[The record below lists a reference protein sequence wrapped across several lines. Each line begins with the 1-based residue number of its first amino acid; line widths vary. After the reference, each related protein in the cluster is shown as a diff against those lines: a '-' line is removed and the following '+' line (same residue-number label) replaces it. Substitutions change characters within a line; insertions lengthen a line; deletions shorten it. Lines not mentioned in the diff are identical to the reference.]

1 MAFTSTLSKVQYA
14 GNGATTGFAFPYLFY
29 ANSHLVVT
37 STSSEGVDTVLVLDT
52 NYTVTGAGNS
62 AGGTVTITPAPATG
76 VEITIERRVP
86 YSQEHE
92 YVNDDR
98 FDAEAH
104 EKAMDRNAMMAAQL
118 GATGGD
124 VSRSLKYPSSE
135 PLATSAILPSK
146 ANRAGMV
153 LAFDE
158 DGEPTVVPTATEQV
172 ETATTAAD
180 EAAASAAAALVS
192 ANASSSSASAA
203 TTAKNLAEK
212 WAIEDEDVIV
222 EGGLFSAF
230 HWAKKAEELVEG
242 AGLGDMLKAIYDPTA
257 SGKVLAAE
265 DADHADLADVATL
278 ADEATTVEWDG
289 VLNKP
294 STFTPAAH
302 THPLSD
308 LSQSGATTGQIAKW
322 NGTAWAPAAESG
334 SVAEPIIIL
343 ADVKA
348 ANTAGGTFT
357 NGAWQ
362 TRTLN
367 TEVLDSDNHCSLSV
381 NQFTLTAGTY
391 DIFVKA
397 PAFRCGGH
405 MCRLYNATDATV
417 IAYGSTEYSDKT
429 GTYAVTNS
437 FLRHR
442 FTIGASKA
450 LRIEHRSSDTRTTE
464 GYGLAANIG
473 VDERYTL
480 VELKKVG

>member
-1 MAFTSTLSKVQYA
+1 MALETTIIVAQAS
-14 GNGATTGFAFPYLFY
+14 GNGITSSFVFAGKFNEDTHLAVTLTDTTTGEDE
-29 ANSHLVVT
+29 T
-37 STSSEGVDTVLVLDT
+37 QVLGSD
-52 NYTVTGAGNS
+52 YTVTGEGDAG
-62 AGGTVTITPAPATG
+62 GGTVIFTTPPPTG
-76 VEITIERRVP
+76 KSITIRRTVP
-86 YSQEHE
+86 LTQPTVFPNNGKIPSQTIEDRLDE
-92 YVNDDR
+92 LAMGLQQVNEIVKRAAR
-98 FDAEAH
+98 F
-104 EKAMDRNAMMAAQL
+104 R
-118 GATGGD
+118 
-124 VSRSLKYPSSE
+124 PSE
-135 PLATSAILPSK
+135 PTTSDPI
-146 ANRAGMV
+146 
-153 LAFDE
+153 F
-158 DGEPTVVPTATEQV
+158 PTLESRMGKFLRFNPDTGALEAVIPDSE
-172 ETATTAAD
+172 AD
-180 EAAASAAAALVS
+180 ADAAAASAAAAS
-192 ANASSSSASAA
+192 ASESSAASSASTA

-212 WAIEDEDVIV
+212 WASELEDVIV
-222 EGGLFSAF
+222 ASGKYSAF
-230 HWAKKAEELVEG
+230 HWAQKAQDIVEE
-242 AGLGDMLKAIYDPTA
+242 AGLGDMLKATYDPTD

-265 DADHADLADVATL
+265 EADHADEADIAAVALL
-278 ADEATTVEWDG
+278 ADEVAWADVTG
-289 VLNKP
+289 KP
-294 STFTPAAH
+294 STFNPASH

-357 NGAWQ
+357 DGAWQ

-450 LRIEHRSSDTRTTE
+450 LRIEHRSSDIRTTD